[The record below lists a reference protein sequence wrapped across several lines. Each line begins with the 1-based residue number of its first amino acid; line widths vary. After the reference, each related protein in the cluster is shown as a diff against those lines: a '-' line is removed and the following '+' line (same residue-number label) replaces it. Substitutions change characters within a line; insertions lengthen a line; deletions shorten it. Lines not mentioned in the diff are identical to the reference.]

1 MAEISRRSFIAQA
14 TATGVTAG
22 AALTAAQVSIAK
34 ADEAS
39 WWLPESWDYETD
51 IVIVGFGAA
60 GGASMITACEEGAEV
75 IIIEKGSQVG
85 GGSSSLGGGNITFI
99 NDVEASIEYLHAC
112 NGGYTPEE
120 VERAWCEI
128 GSTTDEWFD
137 DHDINYAATSGASG
151 PEFKY
156 IMEDNDFLTTL
167 QMVSETDPK
176 TQTGG
181 NYFIEYCRNFSE
193 ENGVTCL
200 VSTQAYKL
208 VQDPQTK
215 EVLGVLGHG
224 PEGDVAVKARK
235 AVILCTGGFEASE
248 TMQGDYLR
256 PTPLAQTGWP
266 LNTGDGIKMAMAA
279 GADLWHMPNVCS
291 TQPTFVEPG
300 KTIGYAGFAGSWW
313 AGGSGAFFFINR
325 KAKRFM
331 QESPLPFP
339 NFLSQYFFSTYNEAL
354 DQPNDEYLNV
364 PFYMIFDETQRQ
376 AGALYNNIPNGVR
389 QLPDDLK
396 AEYGTDHV
404 WSADNLE
411 EVEMGWILK
420 ADTIEELAAQ
430 IDLLEVEPSVLAET
444 LAHYNEICEAQV
456 DDEYGRP
463 AEKNG
468 NPNLVP
474 LNNPPFYALKLQPA
488 LYSTC
493 GGPRKNEKGQI
504 IDTEGNPIPR
514 LYEAGVLGHISGK
527 VYSCAGMNYA
537 ECINWGRISGANAA
551 AEQSWE

>member
-1 MAEISRRSFIAQA
+1 MGEISRRSFIASASLA
-14 TATGVTAG
+14 TAAAG
-22 AALTAAQVSIAK
+22 SALAVNQAK
-34 ADEAS
+34 ADEAA

-51 IVIVGFGAA
+51 VVVVGFGAA
-60 GGASMITACEEGAEV
+60 GGASMITAYENGADV
-75 IIIEKGSQVG
+75 IVIEKGAQVG

-99 NDVEASIEYLHAC
+99 KDIEASVQYLHVC

-120 VERAWCEI
+120 VERAWCEM
-128 GSTTDEWFD
+128 GATTDEWFD

-156 IMEDNDFLTTL
+156 IIEGNDFLTTL

-181 NYFIEYCRNFSE
+181 NYFIEYCRDFVEDNDI
-193 ENGVTCL
+193 TCL
-200 VSTQAYKL
+200 TSTQAYKL
-208 VQDPQTK
+208 VQNPQTK
-215 EVLGVLGHG
+215 EVIGVLGHG
-224 PEGDVAVKARK
+224 PDGDVAVKARK
-235 AVILCTGGFEASE
+235 SVILCTGGFEASE

-300 KTIGYAGFAGSWW
+300 KTIGYAGFAGTWW
-313 AGGSGAFFFINR
+313 AAGSGAFFFINR
-325 KAKRFM
+325 KGQRFM

-376 AGALYNNIPNGVR
+376 AGALYNDIPNGVKS
-389 QLPDDLK
+389 LPDDLR
-396 AEYGTDHV
+396 EQYGTDHV
-404 WSADNLE
+404 WSTDNLE
-411 EVEMGWILK
+411 EIEMGWIAK

-430 IDLLEVEPSVLAET
+430 LDLLEVDPSVVADT
-444 LAHYNEICEAQV
+444 LARYNAICEAQD
-456 DDEYGRP
+456 DDEFGRP
-463 AEKNG
+463 ATKND
-468 NPNLVP
+468 NPNLVA
-474 LNNPPFYALKLQPA
+474 LTNPPFYAMKLQPA
-488 LYSTC
+488 MYTTC

-504 IDTEGNPIPR
+504 IDTEGNVIPR

-551 AEQSWE
+551 AEANWDE

>member
-1 MAEISRRSFIAQA
+1 MGEISRRSFIASASLA
-14 TATGVTAG
+14 TAAAG
-22 AALTAAQVSIAK
+22 SALAVNQAK
-34 ADEAS
+34 ADEAA

-51 IVIVGFGAA
+51 VVVVGFGAA
-60 GGASMITACEEGAEV
+60 GGASMITAYENGADV
-75 IIIEKGSQVG
+75 IVIEKGAQVG

-99 NDVEASIEYLHAC
+99 KDIEASVQYLHVC

-120 VERAWCEI
+120 VERAWCEM
-128 GSTTDEWFD
+128 GATTDEWFD

-156 IMEDNDFLTTL
+156 IIEGNDFLTTL

-181 NYFIEYCRNFSE
+181 NYFIEYCRDFVEDNDI
-193 ENGVTCL
+193 TCL
-200 VSTQAYKL
+200 TSTQAYKL
-208 VQDPQTK
+208 VQNPQTK
-215 EVLGVLGHG
+215 EVIGVLGHG
-224 PEGDVAVKARK
+224 PDGDVAVKARK
-235 AVILCTGGFEASE
+235 SVILCTGGFEASE

-266 LNTGDGIKMAMAA
+266 LNTGDGVKMAMAA

-300 KTIGYAGFAGSWW
+300 KTIGYAGFAGTWW
-313 AGGSGAFFFINR
+313 AAGSGAFFFINR
-325 KAKRFM
+325 KGQRFM

-364 PFYMIFDETQRQ
+364 PFYMVFDETQRQ
-376 AGALYNNIPNGVR
+376 AGALYNDIPNGVKS
-389 QLPDDLK
+389 LPDDLR
-396 AEYGTDHV
+396 EQYGTDHV
-404 WSADNLE
+404 WSTDNLE
-411 EVEMGWILK
+411 EIEMGWIAK

-430 IDLLEVEPSVLAET
+430 LDLLEVEPSVVADT
-444 LAHYNEICEAQV
+444 LARYNAICEAQE
-456 DDEYGRP
+456 DDEFGRP
-463 AEKNG
+463 ATKND
-468 NPNLVP
+468 NPNLVA
-474 LNNPPFYALKLQPA
+474 LTNPPFYAMKLQPA
-488 LYSTC
+488 MYTTC

-504 IDTEGNPIPR
+504 IDTEGNVIPR

-551 AEQSWE
+551 AEANWDE